1 MLSSI
6 HFVDVNEEFV
16 DALREEFRPRAVAAI
31 LAVLVAL
38 AVVSDDLWQVAYLGA
53 LAALAG
59 VLSAAMEAEMLDR
72 RLVWIGVGCVLGVGG
87 TVLWLSG
94 EGNVAG
100 RVLAAV
106 ALLAGPWLALDS
118 AVARWTGIDAAADR
132 PDLGLEDADAG
143 EAMLT
148 MQVTRLVHEELRAAD
163 HPLTVGEVAERTD
176 IGERRVETAL
186 KFLEHDARATATDAG
201 YVHDD
206 TYAGKR
212 GEIRRLGRRL
222 TRPVRLLAAAR

>member
-1 MLSSI
+1 M
-6 HFVDVNEEFV
+6 NEAFV
-16 DALREEFRPRAVAAI
+16 DALREEFRPRAVAAV

-38 AVVSDDLWQVAYLGA
+38 AVVGDDLWQVAYLGA

-87 TVLWLSG
+87 AVLWLSG

-132 PDLGLEDADAG
+132 PDLGLEDANAG

-163 HPLTVGEVAERTD
+163 HPCRSASSRNGPTSGNAASRLPSSSWNTTPGRLPLTPGTSPTIPTPANEVRS
-176 IGERRVETAL
+176 
-186 KFLEHDARATATDAG
+186 AG
-201 YVHDD
+201 
-206 TYAGKR
+206 
-212 GEIRRLGRRL
+212 
-222 TRPVRLLAAAR
+222 LAAG

>member
-1 MLSSI
+1 MTET
-6 HFVDVNEEFV
+6 FVN
-16 DALREEFRPRAVAAI
+16 ALREEFRPRTVAAV

-38 AVVSDDLWQVAYLGA
+38 AVVGDDLWQVAYLGA

-59 VLSAAMEAEMLDR
+59 VLSAAMEAKILDR
-72 RLVWIGVGCVLGVGG
+72 RLVWIAVGCVLGVGG
-87 TVLWLSG
+87 AVLWLSG
-94 EGNVAG
+94 EGNIAG

-118 AVARWTGIDAAADR
+118 AVARWTGIDTAADR

-148 MQVTRLVHEELRAAD
+148 IQVTRLVHEELRAAD
-163 HPLTVGEVAERTD
+163 HPLTVGELAERTD
-176 IGERRVETAL
+176 IGERRVQTAI
-186 KFLEHDARATATDAG
+186 KFLEHDARATATDGG
-201 YVHDD
+201 YVRDD

-212 GEIRRLGRRL
+212 GEVRRLGRRL
-222 TRPVRLLAAAR
+222 TRPVRLLAAAQ